1 MAFIYWRIKNSARLS
16 MGCVYHHH
24 HLLCIGFWRTPL
36 QWGMSANDATAEQS
50 KLQAERGTRRSA
62 TSCGAARV
70 ATGIASLHLT
80 IQTTKATLP
89 LVGWLAGW
97 LPGCSA
103 DFSGNC
109 FRCCRTEWA
118 ASGDEPNHG
127 RLHGPPRSAAA
138 TGKAIEQCDSLD
150 SRTPQVQNF
159 IANKATIV

>member
-1 MAFIYWRIKNSARLS
+1 MLYATSLIYLYGVSNMAFIYWRMKNSARRS

-89 LVGWLAGW
+89 LVGWLAGY
-97 LPGCSA
+97 LVVLLTS
-103 DFSGNC
+103 
-109 FRCCRTEWA
+109 RVTV
-118 ASGDEPNHG
+118 
-127 RLHGPPRSAAA
+127 SAAA
-138 TGKAIEQCDSLD
+138 GPNGRLVAMNPTTAVCMDHRGQPLPRAK
-150 SRTPQVQNF
+150 P
-159 IANKATIV
+159 